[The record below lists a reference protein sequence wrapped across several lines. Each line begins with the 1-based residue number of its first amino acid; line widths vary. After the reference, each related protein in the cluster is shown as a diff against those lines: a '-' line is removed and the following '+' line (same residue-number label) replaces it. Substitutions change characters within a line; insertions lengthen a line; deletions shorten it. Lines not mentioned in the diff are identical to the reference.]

1 MLCLTLLTLKP
12 RPNLSSVA
20 AGGNL
25 VLLFRWGAEGCISSH
40 PSLLGRTT
48 AATRTI
54 QEDAQVSNWF
64 TWVLSARDSTYLML
78 SSPTFVCVIYTH
90 IPQLPGA
97 SRTLKIVSSAPISIR
112 CIVSDTFKTPMRL
125 VWGQTSAQVAQ
136 DNFLKTDAN
145 YFNIYVV
152 CSTITRQFYY

>member
-20 AGGNL
+20 AGSDM

-40 PSLLGRTT
+40 PSVPGWTV
-48 AATRTI
+48 AAARTI
-54 QEDAQVSNWF
+54 QEDAHVNNWY
-64 TWVLSARDSTYLML
+64 TCVLSARDSTHLML
-78 SSPTFVCVIYTH
+78 SSLTFVCVMYTH

-112 CIVSDTFKTPMRL
+112 GIVPDTFKTPMRL
-125 VWGQTSAQVAQ
+125 IWGQTSA
-136 DNFLKTDAN
+136 
-145 YFNIYVV
+145 
-152 CSTITRQFYY
+152 